1 TTSFAPSSSPS
12 QCPPCG
18 RRRPG
23 TPPWGAPAS
32 PAAAHMA
39 AVVAPPSTGAPQP
52 RRPASVG
59 RRHPPLYISLTRG
72 PICPTPSDPPFP
84 YTFTPTPSPQTPL
97 AEATT
102 RSTNRGPRVHE
113 TVPEPAPSHCVSQ
126 RENARCSRAQP
137 RSSRK

>member
-1 TTSFAPSSSPS
+1 
-12 QCPPCG
+12 
-18 RRRPG
+18 
-23 TPPWGAPAS
+23 
-32 PAAAHMA
+32 MA

-126 RENARCSRAQP
+126 RENARCSRELFIRYQIQQEMRDLEGVKLKFQLVRRRVYALA
-137 RSSRK
+137 